1 MGCGQCLALVL
12 MMVLLRHPS
21 LTATRQ
27 SFVFT
32 SCHTAGRHKSI
43 ADSLLRFDFQR
54 FRRLAPQA
62 ALRATPVPPSLL
74 AQLPVV

>member
-1 MGCGQCLALVL
+1 MGCGHCLSLVL
-12 MMVLLRHPS
+12 MVVLLRHLS

-27 SFVFT
+27 SFVFA

-43 ADSLLRFDFQR
+43 ADSLPRFDFQR

>member
-21 LTATRQ
+21 LIATRQ

-43 ADSLLRFDFQR
+43 ADSLPRFDFQR

-62 ALRATPVPPSLL
+62 ALRATPVPPSLQ